1 MIKQKYIVAG
11 TYEQYRQFLY
21 NHKDDINIEY
31 IYVQSAMQL
40 RGLSNIEGFLI
51 GTYHKRPDIVAIMD
65 TIRIIKSKRNQQEYS
80 VENYFD
86 IGNGRYIAKK
96 DYVETYVPAE
106 NAVYG
111 NVTGY
116 KRTAEQ
122 YQQLLDNSMIDSM
135 RD

>member
-1 MIKQKYIVAG
+1 MIKKKYIVAG

-21 NHKDDINIEY
+21 NHKDDINVEY
-31 IYVQSAMQL
+31 IYVQSVNNL
-40 RGLSNIEGFLI
+40 KGLSNIEGFLI
-51 GTYHKRPDIVAIMD
+51 GTYHKRPDIGEIIDM
-65 TIRIIKSKRNQQEYS
+65 IRIIKSKRNQQEYT
-80 VENYFD
+80 VEMY
-86 IGNGRYIAKK
+86 K
-96 DYVETYVPAE
+96 PAE

-122 YQQLLDNSMIDSM
+122 YQQLSDNSMIDSM

>member
-51 GTYHKRPDIVAIMD
+51 GTYHKRPDIVAIIDM
-65 TIRIIKSKRNQQEYS
+65 IRIIKSKRNQQEYS
-80 VENYFD
+80 VES
-86 IGNGRYIAKK
+86 
-96 DYVETYVPAE
+96 
-106 NAVYG
+106 
-111 NVTGY
+111 Y